1 MVEQLGFAMILSS
14 FVRASALSSGTISFF
29 VGSMRQAEE
38 LSMTVIPAAA
48 NLGAHS
54 REVLPPAE
62 KRATAGFAAIAS
74 VALTILYC
82 FPLNVTSFPT
92 DLSEATGI
100 NSVTGKFLS

>member
-38 LSMTVIPAAA
+38 LSMTVMPAGA

-62 KRATAGFAAIAS
+62 KRATAGFAAMAS
-74 VALTILYC
+74 AALTILYF
-82 FPLNVTSFPT
+82 FPLNSTSFPMER
-92 DLSEATGI
+92 SEATGM
-100 NSVTGKFLS
+100 